1 MPTFH
6 RETWVDA
13 PLSEVWAFHCRVD
26 GLVETTPA
34 MANLEVESVTGPEGE
49 PDPEELEEGARVE
62 LSVRPVEALP
72 RLSWTSVIVERETDD
87 DRAFFRDEMEE
98 GPLPRWVH
106 THRFYGED
114 GRTLVSDEVDYRLP
128 GGDLGQQ
135 LQPVADV
142 VLDQVFAY
150 RHRRTKELLE

>member
-13 PLSEVWAFHCRVD
+13 PLSEVWAFHSRID

-34 MANLEVESVTGPEGE
+34 FANLEIESVTGADGE
-49 PDPEELEEGARVE
+49 PDPEVLGESSRIEV
-62 LSVRPVEALP
+62 SVRPVEALP
-72 RLSWTSVIVERETDD
+72 RLSWTSVVVDREAGD

-98 GPLPRWVH
+98 GPLTRWVH
-106 THRFYGED
+106 THRFYGDD
-114 GRTLVSDEVDYRLP
+114 GRTLVSDEVEYRLP
-128 GGDLGQQ
+128 GGGFGRQ
-135 LQPVADV
+135 LEPLADV